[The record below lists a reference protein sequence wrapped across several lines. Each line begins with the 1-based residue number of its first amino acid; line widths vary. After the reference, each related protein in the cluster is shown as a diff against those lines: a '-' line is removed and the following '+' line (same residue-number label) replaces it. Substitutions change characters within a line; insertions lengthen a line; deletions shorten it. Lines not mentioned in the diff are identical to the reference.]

1 MPLVP
6 CKKKRGRYDHKL
18 HYKHMSYYTSDNYL
32 GAWWNVRMDIGLAK
46 LEAETTYIEI
56 YEDNGY
62 FDYFSIC
69 SHNTSQN

>member
-1 MPLVP
+1 
-6 CKKKRGRYDHKL
+6 
-18 HYKHMSYYTSDNYL
+18 
-32 GAWWNVRMDIGLAK
+32 MDIGLAK